1 MLEINVATAESYLRE
16 RSLVGQQERIEVSE
30 LTGGVSNVVLLVE
43 RSDGANFV
51 LKQARPQLRVPQP
64 WFCSIERI
72 WREVDVLQ
80 ICQHVLAG
88 RCESTRSDAAP
99 AIRTP
104 DVLFI
109 DRENYLFTMTAAPRH
124 EVWKAQL
131 LSGQT
136 EITIA
141 RACGRLMAMLHAETW
156 GSETIAK
163 QIGDR
168 QFFDDLRVDPY
179 YRQIARQDGGLR
191 PAVDQ
196 LIQSLESHPR
206 CLVHGDFSPKNLL
219 VFDGGLMLVD
229 FEVGHYGD
237 PAFDLGFFLSHLVL
251 KAVRAAPEFDPYLQ
265 LIDSFW
271 TEYAQCFCAGAGS
284 GEFSELTAR
293 GIQNLAGCLLARID
307 GKSTVEYLTDETRR
321 NVVRKL
327 GRELFQ
333 TRPACWSDLMTIVQ
347 ASLAQIAA

>member
-30 LTGGVSNVVLLVE
+30 LTGGVSNVVLLIE
-43 RSDGANFV
+43 RSDRANFV

-80 ICQHVLAG
+80 ICQQVLTVP
-88 RCESTRSDAAP
+88 STSSDKASGP
-99 AIRTP
+99 VIRTP
-104 DVLFI
+104 DVLFV

-131 LSGQT
+131 LSGRT
-136 EITIA
+136 DDAIA
-141 RACGRLMAMLHAETW
+141 QGCGRLMAMLHAETW
-156 GSETIAK
+156 GNETIAK

-179 YRQIARQDGGLR
+179 YRQIARQDDGLR

-284 GEFSELTAR
+284 GEFAELTAR

-307 GKSTVEYLTDETRR
+307 GKSTVDYLADEARR
-321 NVVRKL
+321 HAVRRL
-327 GRELFQ
+327 GRELFAA
-333 TRPACWSDLMTIVQ
+333 RPARWNDLMTTIH
-347 ASLAQIAA
+347 AHLAQVAG